1 MIQNMELKD
10 NLIMPPKKNSSNSI
24 SQQVEILQDPM
35 QYGFWKRLPYTLT
48 EE

>member
-1 MIQNMELKD
+1 MIPKKELKD
-10 NLIMPPKKNSSNSI
+10 NLIMPAKKNSSNSVTH
-24 SQQVEILQDPM
+24 VEILQDPM

>member
-1 MIQNMELKD
+1 
-10 NLIMPPKKNSSNSI
+10 MPTKKTSNVVTK
-24 SQQVEILQDPM
+24 QTPVEILQDPM

>member
-1 MIQNMELKD
+1 
-10 NLIMPPKKNSSNSI
+10 MPAKKNSSNSVTH
-24 SQQVEILQDPM
+24 VEILQDPM